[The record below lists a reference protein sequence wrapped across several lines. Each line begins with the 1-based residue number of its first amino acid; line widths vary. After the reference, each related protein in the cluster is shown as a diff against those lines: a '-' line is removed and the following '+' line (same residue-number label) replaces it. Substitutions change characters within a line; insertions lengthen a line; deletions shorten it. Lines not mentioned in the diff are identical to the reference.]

1 MMDQPAAVHAAHRDH
16 GLVRGIGTAGLTAA
30 IVNGVVGAGIFTLPA
45 AVALQ
50 AGAAS
55 PAAYLICAFIMAGVV
70 ICFAEAGSRVPTSGG
85 AYGTVE
91 AAFGPAWGFVT
102 GMLLVITDMMANGG
116 MAAAVADMIGDV
128 VPALAGSVPRLF
140 ALVCSANLVGVRT
153 TARVITWATAVK
165 LLPLLLFVALG
176 AASYGLAAP
185 AGPPATHVTIPGFGR
200 ALIITLFAFEGM
212 ETALMASGEIHTPNR
227 TLPRALF
234 LAMMFVLALY
244 LGVQLSAQHLLGP
257 ALAHAP
263 APLADAAARISPSLR
278 SLMVTAAGVSML
290 AWMAS
295 DVLGTSRM
303 LFALG
308 RDGRLP
314 AWFGQLHPR
323 THVPARAIF
332 VYAGCAALLA
342 MTGSFLELV
351 VLSSLGT
358 VGIYLLACA
367 AAYVLQRRHVALAG
381 VPLGFKFLPAAAGVG
396 IVGMLWLV
404 VSASWAEDAGL
415 AGVIGASLLI
425 YAARGRR

>member
-1 MMDQPAAVHAAHRDH
+1 
-16 GLVRGIGTAGLTAA
+16 
-30 IVNGVVGAGIFTLPA
+30 
-45 AVALQ
+45 
-50 AGAAS
+50 
-55 PAAYLICAFIMAGVV
+55 
-70 ICFAEAGSRVPTSGG
+70 
-85 AYGTVE
+85 
-91 AAFGPAWGFVT
+91 
-102 GMLLVITDMMANGG
+102 
-116 MAAAVADMIGDV
+116 
-128 VPALAGSVPRLF
+128 
-140 ALVCSANLVGVRT
+140 
-153 TARVITWATAVK
+153 
-165 LLPLLLFVALG
+165 VALG